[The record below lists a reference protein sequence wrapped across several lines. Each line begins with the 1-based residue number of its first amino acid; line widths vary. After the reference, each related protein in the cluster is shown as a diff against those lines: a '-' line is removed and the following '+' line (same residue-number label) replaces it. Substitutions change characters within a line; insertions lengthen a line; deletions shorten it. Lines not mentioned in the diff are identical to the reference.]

1 MKTILNYIS
10 LNENLLSLDNYMNRN
25 KFENKIGKII
35 FKLDES
41 SLSLLDDNF
50 KQILEDNNNVLSYN
64 IITEEKYYDKTH
76 KHNKSHG
83 NRTIWTSND
92 GDELKMG
99 DHANSRKDRPIEKG
113 GDGKEPIKQY
123 EITNMFIWA
132 WDDIIEMNYDGK
144 LKPIIYNNKQS
155 SFTLECQCWLNTDK
169 EHNNKIIYG
178 GARPKDMNL
187 WAAWMLEENGSKL
200 DIIIKTIFRGQTF
213 SHSKTQERI
222 RIRANG
228 DIEQRYKEV

>member
-1 MKTILNYIS
+1 MKSLLEYIS
-10 LNENLLSLDNYMNRN
+10 FNENLSLFDNDYINRN
-25 KFENKIGKII
+25 SWTNKIGNII
-35 FKLDES
+35 FQLDES
-41 SLSLLDDNF
+41 SLELLDDEF
-50 KQILEDNNNVLSYN
+50 KQILEDNNNVLSYD

-76 KHNKSHG
+76 KNKSHG

-144 LKPIIYNNKQS
+144 LKPIIYNNKPS

-228 DIEQRYKEV
+228 NIEQRYKEV